1 MDPDG
6 LAGSQRDGTHNARG
20 PAEASARERAPERP
34 LAMGNSA
41 DAATRR
47 LRPRPPRRTR
57 ARVANTSVL
66 AFDSLELSSGRAAAG
81 WEERIVEKVIGY
93 VRVSTEE
100 QGRSGLGLEAQRAT
114 IARMADAHDWDVTW
128 VEDAGASGKSLNRPG
143 LQAAL
148 TALKAGQADALVVA
162 KLDRLSRSVHDFAG
176 LLLVARREGWALNA
190 LDMGV
195 DTTTSAGTMVAHVMI
210 AVAEWERAVIG
221 DRTSAALQAA
231 QARGVKLGRPR
242 SVSKEVEM
250 RVFEL
255 RAAGLSYARVAE
267 QLNVEAVPTAHGGR
281 AWHASTVSRILN
293 RKANNRSAV
302 LA

>member
-1 MDPDG
+1 
-6 LAGSQRDGTHNARG
+6 
-20 PAEASARERAPERP
+20 
-34 LAMGNSA
+34 
-41 DAATRR
+41 
-47 LRPRPPRRTR
+47 
-57 ARVANTSVL
+57 L
-66 AFDSLELSSGRAAAG
+66 AFDSLELSIGRAAAG

-148 TALKAGQADALVVA
+148 AALKAGQADALVVA

-176 LLLVARREGWALNA
+176 LLLVARRESWVLNA

-242 SVSKEVEM
+242 ALSKDAEL

-267 QLNVEAVPTAHGGR
+267 QLNTEAVPTAHGGR
-281 AWHASTVSRILN
+281 AWHASTVSRILT
-293 RKANNRSAV
+293 RKTNNRSAV
-302 LA
+302 VA